1 MWRWL
6 TQNHQT
12 LTAVGAML
20 VGIAALFVAW
30 DQGRVMRAQQH
41 GSVVPVLQ
49 IDGFIQSTPDVRN
62 LGLRIVNHGVGP
74 AMIERVSLMR
84 DGEEQT
90 DFSGLIERLPPGFD
104 RSWSSANGRAL
115 APGGEVEPVVFSWSR
130 GELDHDALNDLLT
143 EWSHWGVEV
152 CYCSVFERCWLSSSA
167 NEDRLPVRQCEPGDR
182 YDVFERFGSAD
193 RPDAQDDTQDDT
205 QDDPQDDTN

>member
-1 MWRWL
+1 MMWRWL
-6 TQNHQT
+6 THNHQT

-130 GELDHDALNDLLT
+130 GELDHEPQRDDQVAAPEHPEARIGQGDDRALEPAPLLGGLR
-143 EWSHWGVEV
+143 WFLG
-152 CYCSVFERCWLSSSA
+152 
-167 NEDRLPVRQCEPGDR
+167 
-182 YDVFERFGSAD
+182 RFVLHLD
-193 RPDAQDDTQDDT
+193 
-205 QDDPQDDTN
+205 